1 MGDAAPG
8 PVRRDRGDLI
18 ARILVGVLITGWLV
32 LMLRN
37 LGVLSLWMD
46 EGFHYLAA
54 QGILEHG
61 YPLYPS
67 GHVYWKAILYAYAL
81 AAGSFLFGLKAVTL
95 RVISVFC
102 VAGLIALTYHVGRR
116 YFSRTVGV
124 LAAALL
130 AFSAWELE
138 YARLALYFA
147 PLQLC
152 YLAGLYFF
160 FRGYVEDEKQF
171 KFPAVLFF
179 LFTPLIHQLGMGV
192 IFAYP
197 ALFLL
202 RGPRR
207 FFRKD
212 VLFGLTVTVLL
223 YLGIQ
228 IQEFFFWKVGYVYEK
243 TNQDLGGMIGY
254 FFGNFTLDY
263 FREFYR
269 SFPCMSLAV
278 LASLLLCLATVFRK
292 RGGGLFPVRPA
303 NQGPARSPWLFLN
316 LCLVFPLFFFGFFRT
331 HIQPRYLAQ
340 LFPVFV
346 LLFLAGLWGFGRIL
360 IRDVA
365 APAFAIEKER
375 TLSIFSGLLFLGF
388 VFVLAEGSRPGRI
401 FSVVNRNYGDRI
413 TADIIT
419 SSGRFEHYDHE
430 SAGKYVAAKL
440 RPDDVVIAIHVVFQK
455 IYVGRVDYWLWSGGP
470 GTWDAWEKTADG
482 WKDFYVGARWI
493 NNAADLRRTIK
504 THPGR
509 RIWLVTSP
517 SLFRSDHIN
526 LALYDYISVENADK
540 LVYRGKDGMSEV
552 YVWNDPELTAG
563 GRRTCEGEWLS
574 TRRGVV
580 ISGPGMSGGAAVSWD
595 GKNDKPDESTTKIE
609 RFLTAGTY
617 RATVRYK
624 IGPGLSDETIG
635 RIALTAGRG
644 NPLRTIVLSGDFR
657 PADADGWREA
667 AVEFFAAR
675 ELAVGISVQVPAGC
689 VLAVDYV
696 DIRPKEGEQ

>member
-1 MGDAAPG
+1 MADDAPG
-8 PVRRDRGDLI
+8 PVRRDRRDLA
-18 ARILVGVLITGWLV
+18 ARILVGVLLAGWLV

-54 QGILEHG
+54 RGILEHG
-61 YPLYPS
+61 YPLFPS
-67 GHVYWKAILYAYAL
+67 GHIFWKAILYAYVL

-102 VAGLIALTYHVGRR
+102 VAGLVALTYHVGRR
-116 YFSRTVGV
+116 FFSRTVGV
-124 LAAALL
+124 LAAVLL

-138 YARLALYFA
+138 YARAALYFA

-160 FRGYVEDEKQF
+160 FRGYVEDEKRF

-197 ALFLL
+197 ALFLM
-202 RGPRR
+202 RGARR
-207 FFRKD
+207 FFRRD
-212 VLFGLTVTVLL
+212 VLVGLTVMVLL

-243 TNQDLGGMIGY
+243 TEQSFGGMIGY
-254 FFGNFTLDY
+254 FFGNFNLDY
-263 FREFYR
+263 FREFFR
-269 SFPCMSLAV
+269 SFPRMSLTV
-278 LASLLLCLATVFRK
+278 LAGVLLCLGTVVWRRK
-292 RGGGLFPVRPA
+292 GGRPMGEPA
-303 NQGPARSPWLFLN
+303 PARSPWLFLN

-331 HIQPRYLAQ
+331 HVQPRYLAQ
-340 LFPVFV
+340 LYPVFI
-346 LLFLAGLWGFGRIL
+346 LLFLLALRAIGRGIVDGL
-360 IRDVA
+360 A
-365 APAFAIEKER
+365 APAFGIEKDR
-375 TLSIFSGLLFLGF
+375 TRAIFSGLIGIGL
-388 VFVLAEGSRPGRI
+388 VFILTEGVRPGRLL
-401 FSVVNRNYGDRI
+401 SVVNRRYGDPI

-430 SAGKYVAAKL
+430 SVGKYVAAKL

-493 NNAADLRRTIK
+493 NNASDLRRTIEAN
-504 THPGR
+504 PGR

-517 SLFRSDHIN
+517 SLFRNDHIN
-526 LALYDYISVENADK
+526 PALYDYISVKNADK

-580 ISGPGMSGGAAVSWD
+580 LSGPGMSGRAAVSWD
-595 GKNDKPDESTTKIE
+595 GRGGGPDESTTKIVR
-609 RFLTAGTY
+609 RFAAGAY

-624 IGPGLSDETIG
+624 SGPGLSGETSG
-635 RIALTAGRG
+635 RISLVDGRG
-644 NPLRTIVLSGDFR
+644 KSLRTVVLSGDSR
-657 PADADGWREA
+657 RVDEEDWREA
-667 AVEFFAAR
+667 DVEFFVAR
-675 ELAVGISVQVPAGC
+675 EQAVGIRVQVPAGC
-689 VLAVDYV
+689 ALAIDYI
-696 DIRPKEGEQ
+696 DIRPKEGEP

>member
-1 MGDAAPG
+1 MADAAPG
-8 PVRRDRGDLI
+8 PVRRDRGDLT
-18 ARILVGVLITGWLV
+18 ARILVGVLLAGWLV

-61 YPLYPS
+61 YPLFPS
-67 GHVYWKAILYAYAL
+67 GHVYWKAILYAYVL
-81 AAGSFLFGLKAVTL
+81 AAGSFVFGLKAVTL
-95 RVISVFC
+95 RVVSVLC
-102 VAGLIALTYHVGRR
+102 MAGLIALTYHIGRR
-116 YFSRTVGV
+116 FFSRTVGV
-124 LAAALL
+124 LAAVLL
-130 AFSAWELE
+130 AFSAWEWE

-160 FRGYVEDEKQF
+160 FRGYIADEKRF

-179 LFTPLIHQLGMGV
+179 LLAPLIHQLGMGV

-197 ALFLL
+197 ALFFM
-202 RGPRR
+202 RGARR
-207 FFRKD
+207 FFRRD
-212 VLFGLTVTVLL
+212 VLVGLAVTVLF

-228 IQEFFFWKVGYVYEK
+228 IQEFFFWKVGFVYEK
-243 TNQDLGGMIGY
+243 TNQSLGGMIGY
-254 FFGNFTLDY
+254 FFGSFNLDY
-263 FREFYR
+263 FREFFQ
-269 SFPCMSLAV
+269 SFPRMSLAV
-278 LASLLLCLATVFRK
+278 LAGLFLCLGTAVVKRK
-292 RGGGLFPVRPA
+292 DGWPA
-303 NQGPARSPWLFLN
+303 GEPAPARSPWLFFN
-316 LCLVFPLFFFGFFRT
+316 ISLVLPLFFFGFFRT
-331 HIQPRYLAQ
+331 HVQPRYLAQ
-340 LFPVFV
+340 LYPVFV
-346 LLFLAGLWGFGRIL
+346 LMFLLALRAVARGIINGL
-360 IRDVA
+360 A
-365 APAFAIEKER
+365 APAFGVGKNR
-375 TLSIFSGLLFLGF
+375 TRTIFRGLLFFGLIF
-388 VFVLAEGSRPGRI
+388 LLTEGVRPERI
-401 FSVVNRNYGDRI
+401 LSVVNRAYGDPI

-419 SSGRFEHYDHE
+419 RSGRFEHYDNE
-430 SAGKYVAAKL
+430 SVGRYVAEKL

-493 NNAADLRRTIK
+493 NNAADLRRTIEANAE
-504 THPGR
+504 R

-526 LALYDYISVENADK
+526 PALYDYISVENGDK

-580 ISGPGMSGGAAVSWD
+580 IAGPGMSGRAAVSWD
-595 GKNDKPDESTTKIE
+595 GRSTGPDESTTKIV
-609 RFLTAGTY
+609 RHFAPGAY
-617 RATVRYK
+617 RAKVRYRT
-624 IGPGLSDETIG
+624 GPGLSGGTTG
-635 RIALTAGRG
+635 RISLVDGRDKS
-644 NPLRTIVLSGDFR
+644 LRTVVLSGDSR
-657 PADADGWREA
+657 RAEKESWREA
-667 AVEFFAAR
+667 EVEFFAAR
-675 ELAVGISVQVPAGC
+675 ESAIGIRIQVPDGC
-689 VLAVDYV
+689 VLAVDYI

>member
-18 ARILVGVLITGWLV
+18 ARILVGVLLAGWLF

-54 QGILEHG
+54 RGILEHG
-61 YPLYPS
+61 YPLFPS

-138 YARLALYFA
+138 YARAALYFA

-160 FRGYVEDEKQF
+160 FRGYVEDEKRF
-171 KFPAVLFF
+171 KFPAILFF

-197 ALFLL
+197 ALFLM

-212 VLFGLTVTVLL
+212 VLAALTVIVLI
-223 YLGIQ
+223 YFAIQ
-228 IQEFFFWKVGYVYEK
+228 VQEFFFWKVGFVYEK
-243 TNQDLGGMIGY
+243 TDQSLGGMAGY
-254 FFGNFTLDY
+254 FFGSFNLDY
-263 FREFYR
+263 FRQFFR
-269 SFPCMSLAV
+269 SYPRMSLTV
-278 LASLLLCLATVFRK
+278 LAGLGLCLGAVVWKRK
-292 RGGGLFPVRPA
+292 GGRPRGEPA
-303 NQGPARSPWLFLN
+303 PARSPWLFFN
-316 LCLVFPLFFFGFFRT
+316 ICLILPLFFFGFFRT
-331 HIQPRYLAQ
+331 HVQPRYLAQ
-340 LFPVFV
+340 LYPVFILMF
-346 LLFLAGLWGFGRIL
+346 LLALRAAGRGIVDGL
-360 IRDVA
+360 A
-365 APAFAIEKER
+365 APAFGIEKDR
-375 TLSIFSGLLFLGF
+375 TRAIFKGLLFFGLI
-388 VFVLAEGSRPGRI
+388 FVLSEGVRPARI
-401 FSVVNRNYGDRI
+401 LSIVNRRYGDPI
-413 TADIIT
+413 TTDIIT

-430 SAGKYVAAKL
+430 SVGKYVAARL

-493 NNAADLRRTIK
+493 NNAADLRRTIEANAG
-504 THPGR
+504 H

-517 SLFRSDHIN
+517 SLFRNDHIN
-526 LALYDYISVENADK
+526 PALYDFISVKNADK
-540 LVYRGKDGMSEV
+540 LVHRGKDGMSEV
-552 YVWNDPELTAG
+552 YAWNDPELTAG

-580 ISGPGMSGGAAVSWD
+580 VTGPGMSGGAAVSWD
-595 GKNDKPDESTTKIE
+595 WKNDKPDESTTKIE

-689 VLAVDYV
+689 VLAVDYI

>member
-1 MGDAAPG
+1 MADAAPG
-8 PVRRDRGDLI
+8 PVRRDGRDLA
-18 ARILVGVLITGWLV
+18 ARILVGVLLAGWVV

-67 GHVYWKAILYAYAL
+67 GHIYWKAILYAYVL
-81 AAGSFLFGLKAVTL
+81 AASALVFGLKAVTL
-95 RVISVFC
+95 RVFSVLC
-102 VAGLIALTYHVGRR
+102 VAGLIALTYHFGRR
-116 YFSRTVGV
+116 FFSRTVGV
-124 LAAALL
+124 LAAFLL

-160 FRGYVEDEKQF
+160 FRGFFEDEKRF
-171 KFPAVLFF
+171 KIPAVVLF
-179 LFTPLIHQLGMGV
+179 LLTPLIHQLGMGV

-197 ALFLL
+197 ALFLM
-202 RGPRR
+202 RGARR
-207 FFRKD
+207 FFRRD
-212 VLFGLTVTVLL
+212 VLTGLTVTVLF

-228 IQEFFFWKVGYVYEK
+228 LQEFFFWKVGYVYEK
-243 TNQDLGGMIGY
+243 TDQSLGGMIGY
-254 FFGNFTLDY
+254 FFGSFNLKY

-269 SFPCMSLAV
+269 SFPWMSLAV
-278 LASLLLCLATVFRK
+278 CAGLLLCLAMVFRK
-292 RGGGLFPVRPA
+292 RESDLFPARPA
-303 NQGPARSPWLFLN
+303 MPGFARSPWLFLN
-316 LCLVFPLFFFGFFRT
+316 LCLVFPLFFFGVFRT
-331 HIQPRYLAQ
+331 HVQSRYLVQ

-346 LLFLAGLWGFGRIL
+346 LMFLAGLWGFSRVL
-360 IRDVA
+360 IRGVA
-365 APAFAIEKER
+365 APAFGIKKER
-375 TLSIFSGLLFLGF
+375 TRAIFSGLLFFGL
-388 VFVLAEGSRPGRI
+388 VFVLAEGSRPGKI
-401 FSVVNRNYGDRI
+401 FSVVNRRYGDPI
-413 TADIIT
+413 TTDIIT
-419 SSGRFEHYDHE
+419 GSGRFEHYDHE
-430 SAGKYVAAKL
+430 SVGKYVAAKL
-440 RPDDVVIAIHVVFQK
+440 RPDDIVIAIHVVFQK

-493 NNAADLRRTIK
+493 NNAADLRRTIEANA
-504 THPGR
+504 GR

-517 SLFRSDHIN
+517 SLFRNDHIN
-526 LALYDYISVENADK
+526 LALYDFISVENTDK

-580 ISGPGMSGGAAVSWD
+580 LTGPGMSGKAAVSWD
-595 GKNDKPDESTTKIE
+595 GRSGGLDESTTKIVRRYAE
-609 RFLTAGTY
+609 GAY

-624 IGPGLSDETIG
+624 TGPGLPGETTG
-635 RIALTAGRG
+635 RISLVAGRG
-644 NPLRTIVLSGDFR
+644 KPLRTIVLSGDFR
-657 PADADGWREA
+657 RADEEGWREA
-667 AVEFFAAR
+667 DVEFIVAR
-675 ELAVGISVQVPAGC
+675 ELTVGIRVEVPAGC
-689 VLAVDYV
+689 ALAIDYI
-696 DIRPKEGEQ
+696 DIRPKEGEP

>member
-1 MGDAAPG
+1 MADAAWG
-8 PVRRDRGDLI
+8 PPRWDRWDLA
-18 ARILVGVLITGWLV
+18 ARILVGVLLAGWVV

-37 LGVLSLWMD
+37 LGALSLWMD

-54 QGILEHG
+54 RGILEHG

-67 GHVYWKAILYAYAL
+67 GHIYWKAILYAYVL
-81 AAGSFLFGLKAVTL
+81 AAGSFVFGLKAVTL
-95 RVISVFC
+95 RVVSVLC
-102 VAGLIALTYHVGRR
+102 MAGLIALMYHIGRR
-116 YFSRTVGV
+116 FFSRTVGV
-124 LAAALL
+124 LAAVLL
-130 AFSAWELE
+130 AFSAWEWE

-160 FRGYVEDEKQF
+160 FRGYIADEKRF

-179 LFTPLIHQLGMGV
+179 LLAPLIHQLGMGV

-197 ALFLL
+197 ALFFM
-202 RGPRR
+202 RGARR
-207 FFRKD
+207 FFRRD
-212 VLFGLTVTVLL
+212 VLVGLAVTVLF

-228 IQEFFFWKVGYVYEK
+228 IQEFFFWKVGFVYEK
-243 TNQDLGGMIGY
+243 TDQSLGGMIGY
-254 FFGNFTLDY
+254 FFGSFNLDY
-263 FREFYR
+263 FREFFR
-269 SFPCMSLAV
+269 SFPRMSLAV
-278 LASLLLCLATVFRK
+278 LAGLSLCLGTAVVKRK
-292 RGGGLFPVRPA
+292 GGRPVGEPA
-303 NQGPARSPWLFLN
+303 PARSPWLFFN
-316 LCLVFPLFFFGFFRT
+316 ISLVLPLFFFGFFRT
-331 HIQPRYLAQ
+331 HVQPRYLAQ
-340 LFPVFV
+340 LYPVFV
-346 LLFLAGLWGFGRIL
+346 LMFLLALREVGHGIIDGL
-360 IRDVA
+360 A
-365 APAFAIEKER
+365 APAFGIGKNRMRAIFR
-375 TLSIFSGLLFLGF
+375 GLLFFGLIF
-388 VFVLAEGSRPGRI
+388 LLTEGVRPERI
-401 FSVVNRNYGDRI
+401 LSVVNRRYGDPI

-419 SSGRFEHYDHE
+419 GSGRFEHYDHE
-430 SAGKYVAAKL
+430 SVGRYVAAKI

-493 NNAADLRRTIK
+493 NNAADLRRTIAAR
-504 THPGR
+504 PGR

-526 LALYDYISVENADK
+526 VELYDYISVENADK

-580 ISGPGMSGGAAVSWD
+580 VSGPGMSGRAAVSWD
-595 GKNDKPDESTTKIE
+595 GQARGPEESTTKIVR
-609 RFLTAGTY
+609 RFSPGAY

-624 IGPGLSDETIG
+624 SGPGLSNETTG
-635 RIALTAGRG
+635 RISLVAGRDK
-644 NPLRTIVLSGDFR
+644 PLRTIVLSGDSR
-657 PADADGWREA
+657 PADKDGWREA
-667 AVEFFAAR
+667 DVEFFAAR
-675 ELAVGISVQVPAGC
+675 ESAVGIRVQVPGGC
-689 VLAVDYV
+689 VLAVDYI